1 MRIAVTGVTGFVGG
15 AVARALAADGHEVL
29 GLGRA
34 EEPASWNGAYARW
47 DLASG
52 DAAPAPLRRC
62 EAVVHAAAHV
72 SPWGSAAPFVAAT
85 VRGTARLIDA
95 IAPDARLVVIGSAS
109 VYDPRRRH
117 MHARERDAPV
127 PPNRYLNAYAR
138 AKAAQEGVVRARR
151 PDAVILRPRAVWGPG
166 DRTLLPRVMA
176 RARGGVLPL
185 PGGGHRPASMTYVD
199 SLVEAVTAAVARRA
213 VAGPVNVADA
223 TPVVPAA
230 LLEELFDRLYRP
242 IRIVSVPAS
251 IADGAAAVVELGWR
265 VAPIRAE
272 PPLTRYAVAAIARPL
287 TLDLT
292 RLHDELGV
300 RPDAAV
306 DVGLALTATWLRA
319 TDPSAS
325 GGIGP
330 A

>member
-15 AVARALAADGHEVL
+15 AVASALTADGHEVL

-34 EEPASWNGAYARW
+34 REPGRWSGPYARW

-52 DAAPAPLRRC
+52 DAAPPGLREC

-72 SPWGSAAPFVAAT
+72 APWGGDRPFVAAT
-85 VRGTARLIDA
+85 VRGTTRLIDG
-95 IAPDARLVVIGSAS
+95 IAPGARLVVIGSAS
-109 VYDPRRRH
+109 VYDPRLAH
-117 MHARERDAPV
+117 ANARERDAPV
-127 PPNRYLNAYAR
+127 PPGRYLNAYGR

-151 PDAVILRPRAVWGPG
+151 PDAIILRPRAIWGPG

-176 RARGGVLPL
+176 RARGGVLVL
-185 PGGGHRPASMTYVD
+185 PGGGRRAASMTYVD
-199 SLVEAVTAAVARRA
+199 SLVVAVRAALERPD

-242 IRIVSVPAS
+242 IRIVAVPRS
-251 IADGAAAVVELGWR
+251 LADGAASVIELGWR
-265 VAPIRAE
+265 LVPLRAE
-272 PPLTRYAVAAIARPL
+272 PPLTRYAVAALARPL

-292 RLHDELGV
+292 RLHEELRV

-306 DVGLALTATWLRA
+306 DIGLARTAASLR
-319 TDPSAS
+319 SVS
-325 GGIGP
+325 GGTIGS

>member
-1 MRIAVTGVTGFVGG
+1 MRLAVTGVTGFVGG
-15 AVARALAADGHEVL
+15 AVARALAAEGHEVL

-34 EEPASWNGAYARW
+34 REPASWDGAYVPW

-52 DAAPAPLRRC
+52 DEAPSPLRAC
-62 EAVVHAAAHV
+62 EGVVHAAARV
-72 SPWGSAAPFVAAT
+72 SPWGGDGPFVAAT

-95 IAPDARLVVIGSAS
+95 IGPDARLVVIGSAS
-109 VYDPRRRH
+109 VYDPRLAH
-117 MHARERDAPV
+117 DTARERDAPV
-127 PPNRYLNAYAR
+127 PPGRYLNAYGR

-151 PDAVILRPRAVWGPG
+151 PDAAILRPRAVWGPG

-199 SLVEAVTAAVARRA
+199 SLVEAVTAALAHRG

-242 IRIVSVPAS
+242 IRIGRVPAPL
-251 IADGAAAVVELGWR
+251 ADGAAAVVELGWR
-265 VAPIRAE
+265 LAPVRAE

-287 TLDLT
+287 TLDLA
-292 RLHDELGV
+292 RLHEELGV
-300 RPDAAV
+300 RPDAAT
-306 DVGLALTATWLRA
+306 DVGLVRTAAWLRTA
-319 TDPSAS
+319 DRA
-325 GGIGP
+325 IGP
-330 A
+330 G

>member
-15 AVARALAADGHEVL
+15 AVARALAAEGHEVL

-34 EEPASWNGAYARW
+34 ETPGSWSGEYARW
-47 DLASG
+47 DLTSAT
-52 DAAPAPLRRC
+52 AAPSQLRAG

-72 SPWGSAAPFVAAT
+72 SPWGGDAPFVAAT
-85 VRGTARLIDA
+85 VRGTARVIDA

-109 VYDPRRRH
+109 VYDPRLAQV
-117 MHARERDAPV
+117 HARERDGPV
-127 PPNRYLNAYAR
+127 PPGRYLNAYGR

-199 SLVEAVTAAVARRA
+199 SLVEAVTSAVARRD

-242 IRIVSVPAS
+242 VRIVAIPSPL
-251 IADGAAAVVELGWR
+251 ADAAAAVVELGWR
-265 VAPIRAE
+265 VAPRRVE
-272 PPLTRYAVAAIARPL
+272 PPLTRYAVAALARPL
-287 TLDLT
+287 ILDLT
-292 RLHDELGV
+292 RLHEELGA
-300 RPDAAV
+300 RPDAAI
-306 DVGLALTATWLRA
+306 DVGLARTAAWLRTVDGA
-319 TDPSAS
+319 
-325 GGIGP
+325 IGT

>member
-15 AVARALAADGHEVL
+15 AVARALAAEGHEVL

-34 EEPASWNGAYARW
+34 EEPATWSGTYARW
-47 DLASG
+47 DLASS
-52 DAAPAPLRRC
+52 DAAPSPLRAC

-72 SPWGSAAPFVAAT
+72 SPWGGDAPFVAAT
-85 VRGTARLIDA
+85 VRGTTRLIDA

-109 VYDPRRRH
+109 VYDPRLPQAN
-117 MHARERDAPV
+117 ARERDGPV
-127 PPNRYLNAYAR
+127 RPGRYLNAYGR

-176 RARGGVLPL
+176 RARRGVLPL
-185 PGGGHRPASMTYVD
+185 PDGGHRPASMTYVD
-199 SLVEAVTAAVARRA
+199 SLVEAVTAAVARND

-223 TPVVPAA
+223 TPVVPAV

-242 IRIVSVPAS
+242 IRIVSVPAPL
-251 IADGAAAVVELGWR
+251 ADGAAAIVELGWR
-265 VAPIRAE
+265 VSPLRAE

-292 RLHDELGV
+292 RLHEELGV

-306 DVGLALTATWLRA
+306 DVGLARTADWLRER
-319 TDPSAS
+319 
-325 GGIGP
+325 
-330 A
+330 

>member
-15 AVARALAADGHEVL
+15 AVAQALAADGHEVL

-34 EEPASWNGAYARW
+34 GESGSWGGDYATW

-52 DAAPAPLRRC
+52 LPGPHALRDC
-62 EAVVHAAAHV
+62 DAVVHAAARV
-72 SPWGSAAPFVAAT
+72 SPWGGDGPFVAAT
-85 VRGTARLIDA
+85 VHGTARLIDA

-109 VYDPRRRH
+109 VYDPRVVQTN
-117 MHARERDAPV
+117 ARERDAPV
-127 PPNRYLNAYAR
+127 PPGRYLNAYAR

-176 RARGGVLPL
+176 RARAGVLPL
-185 PGGGHRPASMTYVD
+185 PGGGRRPASMTFVD
-199 SLVEAVTAAVARRA
+199 SLVQAVIGALAHRD

-223 TPVVPAA
+223 TPLVPAA

-242 IRIVSVPAS
+242 IRIVAVPS
-251 IADGAAAVVELGWR
+251 PTADAAAAVVEAAWR
-265 VAPIRAE
+265 VLPVRAE
-272 PPLTRYAVAAIARPL
+272 PPITRYAVAALARPL

-292 RLHDELGV
+292 RLHDELEV
-300 RPDAAV
+300 VPDAAV
-306 DVGLALTATWLRA
+306 DLGLARTAAWLA
-319 TDPSAS
+319 TADGA
-325 GGIGP
+325 IRP